1 MQRFNQRQTARQN
14 SSLIPPGLSN
24 EEEGTLAATHRKR
37 SQENPYRNP
46 VAPSPPQLGTTNVLG
61 GVYVISVAARILNMH
76 PQTLRKYERLG
87 LVTPSRSVGL
97 LRLYSTEDVVRVQL
111 IKYMVENLGMNL
123 AGVEFALSL
132 VNRIIDLRERIQAMS
147 QAEALNQFVV
157 QELGQV
163 LMELGA
169 VFPNNPARV

>member
-1 MQRFNQRQTARQN
+1 
-14 SSLIPPGLSN
+14 
-24 EEEGTLAATHRKR
+24 
-37 SQENPYRNP
+37 
-46 VAPSPPQLGTTNVLG
+46 
-61 GVYVISVAARILNMH
+61 MH

-169 VFPNNPARV
+169 IFPNNPARV

>member
-1 MQRFNQRQTARQN
+1 
-14 SSLIPPGLSN
+14 
-24 EEEGTLAATHRKR
+24 
-37 SQENPYRNP
+37 
-46 VAPSPPQLGTTNVLG
+46 
-61 GVYVISVAARILNMH
+61 
-76 PQTLRKYERLG
+76 
-87 LVTPSRSVGL
+87 
-97 LRLYSTEDVVRVQL
+97 
-111 IKYMVENLGMNL
+111 MVENLGMNL